1 MDYKSILFGFDITN
15 VEQLK
20 SSFKQM
26 TVCKLN
32 CNVLRRKPRRRDVA
46 AIKIL
51 AWKHLLKEDVYKE
64 IIRTLQNL
72 VRTEKVIIFLYIIM
86 NKSIDNTINTL
97 LARSTTRAAWCYQQ
111 RLKRN
116 KGQSTTLK

>member
-1 MDYKSILFGFDITN
+1 MDYKSIIFGFDITN

-46 AIKIL
+46 AIKL
-51 AWKHLLKEDVYKE
+51 ESY
-64 IIRTLQNL
+64 
-72 VRTEKVIIFLYIIM
+72 
-86 NKSIDNTINTL
+86 
-97 LARSTTRAAWCYQQ
+97 
-111 RLKRN
+111 
-116 KGQSTTLK
+116 